1 VVWTFCD
8 KEENDPLKRE
18 RKTLFSRAAAK
29 LAESKFTAY
38 LQKMGSIKSYTDRKK
53 RRQATFLSLFM
64 TIFLLFFA
72 VFSVPPDTESVNNI
86 FLGPLL

>member
-1 VVWTFCD
+1 
-8 KEENDPLKRE
+8 
-18 RKTLFSRAAAK
+18 
-29 LAESKFTAY
+29 
-38 LQKMGSIKSYTDRKK
+38 MGSIKSYTDRKK